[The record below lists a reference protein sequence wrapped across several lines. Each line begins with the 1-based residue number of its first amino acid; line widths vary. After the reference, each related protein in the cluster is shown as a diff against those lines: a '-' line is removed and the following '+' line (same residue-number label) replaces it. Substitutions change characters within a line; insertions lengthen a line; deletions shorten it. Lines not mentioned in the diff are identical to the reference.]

1 VIGSDDI
8 EAFIAE
14 PEAEPIADLV
24 DEAAAGDDA
33 PYTAIKKRL
42 SDNLYPKVNLN
53 GTFDSRDT
61 ALQYLLS
68 QLSKPENQPE
78 LKKSIWNNLN
88 CVHVDGLKVI
98 AQFRNTNKLRDINH
112 LRPSLMSNLLDKNPE
127 EHAMII
133 TDHLINSISKNVN
146 INKKTIALSTTESD
160 SSSDSSSEDDTPLP
174 KNQPSKKAVDKD
186 KDKDDDMDMDMG
198 KINKFAGLA
207 PKKAM
212 PVQNDDDDDNS
223 LADDNLDDVPLS
235 QRELP
240 INQWHTIATQYSYP
254 NNEKWIEMLGLTVD
268 QKQALKLRVFKR
280 FETRHKLPR
289 KTITDLSCAPTC
301 KLACKGKKNERYSH
315 DLGMKLTINYSLNTQ
330 NPGNEGRVNFACSKN
345 RFDPPGQ
352 HKTYMWFDLLLTK
365 YEKGLDD
372 AEVLQ

>member
-1 VIGSDDI
+1 MIGSDDI
-8 EAFIAE
+8 EAFVAE

-33 PYTAIKKRL
+33 PYTAMKKRL
-42 SDNLYPKVNLN
+42 SDNLYPKVNLH

-133 TDHLINSISKNVN
+133 TDHLINSISKSVN

-186 KDKDDDMDMDMG
+186 KDKDDDDMIMD
-198 KINKFAGLA
+198 KTSKFAGLA

-212 PVQNDDDDDNS
+212 PVQNDDDDDDS

-240 INQWHTIATQYSYP
+240 INQWHTIATQHSHP
-254 NNEKWIEMLGLTVD
+254 NNEKWIEMLGLAVD

-289 KTITDLSCAPTC
+289 KTITDSSCAPTC
-301 KLACKGKKNERYSH
+301 KLACKGEKN
-315 DLGMKLTINYSLNTQ
+315 
-330 NPGNEGRVNFACSKN
+330 A
-345 RFDPPGQ
+345 
-352 HKTYMWFDLLLTK
+352 
-365 YEKGLDD
+365 
-372 AEVLQ
+372 